1 MSNTENK
8 EQLPTDDKAKAED
21 KQPELEQKQPESEN
35 KKSEPEDKKPEAKKP
50 EPAKPSQTES
60 KKTQQAATKEKRS
73 GAGFFIW
80 LIVLLLCGA
89 VGAGGYFGWQ
99 FWQQDKSRQAE
110 MTALIES
117 QSQKLQ
123 QLQSEQQT
131 VSQSVAGTDEVAQ
144 TVQDSLQAVHQRLD
158 AHNKRLISISSTS
171 RDDWLLAE
179 AEYLL
184 RLANQRLLT
193 ERASKGAQGL
203 LETADKIL
211 AEMDDVDLF
220 PIRQAIGED
229 LAALKLAPKVDRDGL
244 FLRMAG
250 LAKQIDNL
258 PTLPKRTPMAERDHS
273 IEEPVLPENVT
284 WMHTVQGWATSV
296 FDYLKGFVHIRRNQP
311 VNVLLPPEAQAYVK
325 LNLRFMIERAQ
336 LAMLREEHVIYE
348 TSIQQAREWL
358 QTQFPPNSQI
368 EAFIAELDELE
379 GQEIV
384 VPLPD
389 ITSSL
394 EQLRVYIERL
404 HKVKSTQPQAP
415 QSSVTEEA

>member
-1 MSNTENK
+1 MSNTDNK
-8 EQLPTDDKAKAED
+8 EQLPADEKAKVEEQ
-21 KQPELEQKQPESEN
+21 QPELEKQA
-35 KKSEPEDKKPEAKKP
+35 PEDKKPEAKKE
-50 EPAKPSQTES
+50 EPAKAAKPASGES
-60 KKTQQAATKEKRS
+60 KKAQAAAKETRS

-80 LIVLLLCGA
+80 FIVLLLCGA

-99 FWQQDKSRQAE
+99 FWQQDKGRQAE

-117 QSQKLQ
+117 QSAKLQ
-123 QLQSEQQT
+123 KLQSEQASVT
-131 VSQSVAGTDEVAQ
+131 ESVAGTDEVAQ

-193 ERASKGAQGL
+193 ERATTGAQGL
-203 LETADKIL
+203 LETADNIL

-258 PTLPKRTPMAERDHS
+258 PTLPKRVPMVERNVT
-273 IEEPVLPENVT
+273 IEESTLPENVT
-284 WMHTVQGWATSV
+284 WLHKFQDGMTKVYE
-296 FDYLKGFVHIRRNQP
+296 YLLRFVEIRRNQP
-311 VNVLLPPEAQAYVK
+311 VNKLLPPEAQAYVK

-336 LAMLREEHVIYE
+336 LAMLREEKVIYE

-379 GQEIV
+379 NQEIV

>member
-8 EQLPTDDKAKAED
+8 DQLPADQQVEKKAEQKPADKTASSSAKASAD
-21 KQPELEQKQPESEN
+21 TA
-35 KKSEPEDKKPEAKKP
+35 KKADVKSSGDKKASKP
-50 EPAKPSQTES
+50 AV
-60 KKTQQAATKEKRS
+60 KEKRS

-80 LIVLLLCGA
+80 LVVLLLCGA

-99 FWQQDKSRQAE
+99 FWEQDKGRQARE
-110 MTALIES
+110 AQMASLIES
-117 QSQKLQ
+117 QNQ
-123 QLQSEQQT
+123 QLQKLASEQQT
-131 VSQSVAGTDEVAQ
+131 VSASVAGTDEVAQ
-144 TVQDSLQAVHQRLD
+144 TVQDSLQAVHQRLN

-193 ERASKGAQGL
+193 ERATKGSQGL

-258 PTLPKRTPMAERDHS
+258 PTLPKRVPMAERNHS

-284 WMHTVQGWATSV
+284 WQHRFQGWATSV
-296 FDYLKGFVHIRRNQP
+296 FEYLKGFVHIRRNQP

-336 LAMLREEHVIYE
+336 LAMLREEKVIYE

-358 QTQFPPNSQI
+358 QTQFPVNSQI
-368 EAFIAELDELE
+368 EAFVLELDELE
-379 GQEIV
+379 NQEII

-415 QSSVTEEA
+415 QSNATEEA

>member
-1 MSNTENK
+1 MSNTDNK
-8 EQLPTDDKAKAED
+8 DQLPADDKAKQEQQ
-21 KQPELEQKQPESEN
+21 KPEQKQSES
-35 KKSEPEDKKPEAKKP
+35 KTASA
-50 EPAKPSQTES
+50 AKPAEKAAS
-60 KKTQQAATKEKRS
+60 KKAPAAKEKSS

-80 LIVLLLCGA
+80 FVVLLLCAA

-99 FWQQDKSRQAE
+99 FWQQDKARQAREAE
-110 MTALIES
+110 MAALIES
-117 QSQKLQ
+117 QNQQILKLA
-123 QLQSEQQT
+123 SEQQT
-131 VSQSVAGTDEVAQ
+131 VSASVAGTDEVAQ
-144 TVQDSLQAVHQRLD
+144 TVQGSLQAVHQRLD

-193 ERASKGAQGL
+193 ERATKGSQGL

-258 PTLPKRTPMAERDHS
+258 PTLPKRVPMAERNHS
-273 IEEPVLPENVT
+273 MEEPVLPENVT
-284 WMHTVQGWATSV
+284 WQHRMQGWATSV
-296 FDYLKGFVHIRRNQP
+296 FNYLKGFVHIRRNQP
-311 VNVLLPPEAQAYVK
+311 VNALLPPEAQAYVK

-336 LAMLREEHVIYE
+336 LAMLREEKVIYE

-358 QTQFPPNSQI
+358 QNQFPPNSQI
-368 EAFIAELDELE
+368 EAFILELDDLE
-379 GQEIV
+379 GQEII

-404 HKVKSTQPQAP
+404 HKVKSTQPQPNTQSP
-415 QSSVTEEA
+415 QASASEEA

>member
-1 MSNTENK
+1 M
-8 EQLPTDDKAKAED
+8 
-21 KQPELEQKQPESEN
+21 
-35 KKSEPEDKKPEAKKP
+35 
-50 EPAKPSQTES
+50 
-60 KKTQQAATKEKRS
+60 
-73 GAGFFIW
+73 
-80 LIVLLLCGA
+80 
-89 VGAGGYFGWQ
+89 
-99 FWQQDKSRQAE
+99 
-110 MTALIES
+110 
-117 QSQKLQ
+117 
-123 QLQSEQQT
+123 
-131 VSQSVAGTDEVAQ
+131 
-144 TVQDSLQAVHQRLD
+144 
-158 AHNKRLISISSTS
+158 
-171 RDDWLLAE
+171 AE

-193 ERASKGAQGL
+193 ERASKGSQGL

-258 PTLPKRTPMAERDHS
+258 PTLPKRVPMAERNVE
-273 IEEPVLPENVT
+273 IAAAELPENVSV
-284 WMHTVQGWATSV
+284 WHTIQDGLTRTS
-296 FDYLKGFVHIRRNQP
+296 DYLLSYIEIRRNQP
-311 VNVLLPPEAQAYVK
+311 VNKLLPPEAQAYVK

-336 LAMLREEHVIYE
+336 LAMLREEKVIYE

-358 QTQFPPNSQI
+358 QTQFPVNSQI
-368 EAFIAELDELE
+368 EAFVLELDELE
-379 GQEIV
+379 SQEII

-415 QSSVTEEA
+415 QSNATEEA